1 MFVDVKLYKILSDR
15 FKTFS
20 VEVQN
25 IFRVGNL
32 THKLKLLFAHQGFRR
47 YFKNT
52 SWLFG
57 EKILR
62 MLAGLFVV
70 VWVTRYLG
78 PEQFGLFSYA
88 QSFVSLFTV
97 IATLGL
103 DGVVVRELVRD
114 DNPMDA
120 LIGTSFFLKLIG
132 AVAVFIILIF
142 AIKLTSN
149 DALTNA
155 LIFIIAS
162 AMIFQSFNVIDF
174 YFQSEV
180 LSRYAV
186 YANAIALFLGSCLKI
201 VLIIY
206 QAPLV
211 AFAWAVLFDSVV
223 LALGLVH
230 FFLRRKQCMMSWVF
244 DKRIAKQLLKD
255 SSPLMIAGVIN
266 SIYMKIDQV
275 MIKELLDAAQVGFY
289 AAAVKL
295 SEAWF
300 AIGVVICKSLFPAII
315 HAKEVSVAFYHQRLQ
330 KLFSF
335 LVVLAYG
342 LSALVFFFSDRIV
355 SVLYGEAFAASAP
368 VLTVHIFSAIF
379 VYLGVVS
386 GRWLINENK
395 SQLSLYRNT
404 VGVVLN
410 IVLNY
415 FWIRQYG
422 ILGAAYASLLTY
434 IVAFYLFDL
443 LRSDTRKIFT
453 LKTKALLLIG
463 VRE

>member
-1 MFVDVKLYKILSDR
+1 MIV
-15 FKTFS
+15 
-20 VEVQN
+20 
-25 IFRVGNL
+25 
-32 THKLKLLFAHQGFRR
+32 
-47 YFKNT
+47 
-52 SWLFG
+52 
-57 EKILR
+57 
-62 MLAGLFVV
+62 GLFVV

-88 QSFVSLFTV
+88 QSFVTLFAV

-103 DGVVVRELVRD
+103 DGVVVRELVKD
-114 DNPMDA
+114 DSRIET

-132 AVAVFIILIF
+132 AVVVFIILIF
-142 AIKLTSN
+142 AINLTSN
-149 DALTNA
+149 DALTNT

-162 AMIFQSFNVIDF
+162 AMIFQSLNVIDF

-180 LSRYAV
+180 LSRYTV
-186 YANAIALFLGSCLKI
+186 YANTIALFLGSCLKI
-201 VLIIY
+201 MLIVY

-211 AFAWAVLFDSVV
+211 AFAWAVLFDSAV
-223 LALGLVH
+223 LALGLVY
-230 FFLRRKQCMMSWVF
+230 FFLHCKQRMMSWIF

-255 SSPLMIAGVIN
+255 SSPLMVAGVIN

-275 MIKELLDAAQVGFY
+275 MIKELLDAVQVGFY

-315 HAKEVSVAFYHQRLQ
+315 RAKEVSVAFYHQRLQ
-330 KLFSF
+330 RLFSF
-335 LVVLAYG
+335 LVILAYG
-342 LSALVFFFSDRIV
+342 LSAIVFFFSDKIV
-355 SVLYGEAFAASAP
+355 SVLYGEAFAASAS

-379 VYLGVVS
+379 VYLGVAS

-395 SQLSLYRNT
+395 TQLSLYRNSL
-404 VGVVLN
+404 GVVLN
-410 IVLNY
+410 IILNY
-415 FWIRQYG
+415 FWIQQYG

-443 LRSDTRKIFT
+443 LRSDTRKIFA
-453 LKTKALLLIG
+453 LKTKALVLMG
-463 VRE
+463 VRG